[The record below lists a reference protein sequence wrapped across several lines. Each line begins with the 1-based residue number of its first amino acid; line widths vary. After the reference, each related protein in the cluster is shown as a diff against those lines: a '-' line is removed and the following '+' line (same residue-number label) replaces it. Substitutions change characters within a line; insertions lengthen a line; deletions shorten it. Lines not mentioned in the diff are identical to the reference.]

1 MGRVQTG
8 GLAPSRPLSP
18 SRLLLCAN
26 FHRKREVWVRS
37 RFCGESNWEAEGQN
51 QKLTNRILFNPNE
64 IRMCFILWI
73 VLLRM
78 EILHFF
84 CFFCHVEDLLSKG
97 EKNFQTLSSP
107 MCCLICWSV
116 WYTKSFQTSIFFR
129 ETLTPLLE
137 IHVLSISPVLGFS
150 GSESL

>member
-1 MGRVQTG
+1 MCIRDRHGRGERETGATGDEQQGTMGRVQTG

-97 EKNFQTLSSP
+97 EKNFQTLSSNL
-107 MCCLICWSV
+107 LICMI
-116 WYTKSFQTSIFFR
+116 Y
-129 ETLTPLLE
+129 E
-137 IHVLSISPVLGFS
+137 IVPN
-150 GSESL
+150 